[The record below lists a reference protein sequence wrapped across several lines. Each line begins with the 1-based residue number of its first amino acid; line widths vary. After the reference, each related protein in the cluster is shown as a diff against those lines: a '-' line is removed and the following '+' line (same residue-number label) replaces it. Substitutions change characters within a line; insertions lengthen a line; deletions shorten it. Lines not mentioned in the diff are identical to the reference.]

1 MKTNLQ
7 LLGCSVHHTDM
18 LAWRDLT
25 FFWLLFVDTF
35 WLTEDSVAFA
45 LTSCL
50 GGSPAFIFMS
60 NSLNR
65 HFRFSVANKSVG
77 FHIYKLKSFIRQSFE
92 AYFHL
97 WSNGVAH

>member
-1 MKTNLQ
+1 MKKIFNCL
-7 LLGCSVHHTDM
+7 VHHTDM

-50 GGSPAFIFMS
+50 GGSPAFVFMS